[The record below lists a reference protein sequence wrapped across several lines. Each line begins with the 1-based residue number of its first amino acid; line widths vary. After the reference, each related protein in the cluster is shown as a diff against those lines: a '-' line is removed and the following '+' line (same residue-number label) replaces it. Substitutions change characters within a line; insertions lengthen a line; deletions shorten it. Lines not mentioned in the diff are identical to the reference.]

1 MALPCRDSVID
12 KAILCALLRILPLDP
27 TTCQTLQQLI
37 MLQYVAFGALFFQAA
52 YVSTIAGHGNIILPK
67 PTGDADHE
75 YYFGDPAGTI
85 DMPEIIGTESYSDY
99 STMADHVDGW
109 FTENGID
116 TLKQYIDTYGS
127 NISECGWTAKDGTP
141 QPVPSDG
148 YAEHDTLGN
157 SHPGPCEIWCDDVRV
172 FNDSNCLD
180 TFLGESPAKIPID
193 VSTCE
198 ASAEFVFY
206 WMALHSQ
213 PWQIYVNCVA
223 LDGTAGSGS
232 SVSTSTSTT
241 ATTAPAATTAT
252 TTTTAP
258 AATTA
263 TTTTTAPATTTASA
277 SSPTTAPAATTATPT
292 ATSAETSTSAA
303 DEADAEADSTETPT
317 TTDATAATTS
327 APAATTAAP
336 TTDAPAA
343 TTVAPTATEAAENS
357 SKCSRRPEVLAPP
370 NPTTTML
377 QHIALAALVFQAAA
391 ISRAVGH
398 GNIIVPKPT
407 GDADHEY
414 YFGGPAGTID
424 MAEIIGDASYGD
436 YYQAVDDWFTANNV
450 ASLKEYITTY
460 GTDISECGNTEK
472 AGTVQAVPSDGY
484 AQHDTLGNS
493 HPGPCEIWCD
503 DTRVFHDTNC
513 VTKFSGES
521 PAKIPIDVAT
531 CESSAEFVFYWLA
544 LHAQPW
550 QVYINC
556 VALDGT
562 AAASTGSSNSTT
574 TTTAPAATT
583 ATTTTTAPATTTATP
598 VATSTEASTAGEAA
612 SETEAPAVTTAAPE
626 TEAPV
631 ATTAAPSTSTSKCSR
646 LQLSL
651 VALTAV
657 VVIQAAYTPTVLGH
671 GNIIVPP
678 PTGDADHV
686 YYFGGPAGTIDMAE
700 IIGDASYGDY
710 YLAVDEWFT
719 ANGITS
725 LKEYIT
731 TYGTN
736 ISECGNTLKDGT
748 EEPIPSN
755 GYAEHDTLGNSHPG
769 PCEVWCDDTRVF
781 NNTNCVTEFSGQSPA
796 MIPIDV
802 ATCES
807 SSEFVFYW
815 LALHAQPWQVY
826 INCVALDGT
835 AASYTSGS
843 ASTTAATTST
853 TTTSTA
859 ASTADEATTTDAPT
873 STTATTT
880 TDAPATTT
888 AAPTATTAAA
898 SSTTTATSTEAS
910 AADEATTATTTPTA
924 TSAVEETATDA
935 PAATTAAPAA
945 TTATP
950 AATTA
955 TTTTSS
961 DKCSVRR
968 SRNSS
973 KR

>member
-1 MALPCRDSVID
+1 MA
-12 KAILCALLRILPLDP
+12 
-27 TTCQTLQQLI
+27 TLSS
-37 MLQYVAFGALFFQAA
+37 YRC
-52 YVSTIAGHGNIILPK
+52 IAPRPN
-67 PTGDADHE
+67 
-75 YYFGDPAGTI
+75 
-85 DMPEIIGTESYSDY
+85 
-99 STMADHVDGW
+99 
-109 FTENGID
+109 
-116 TLKQYIDTYGS
+116 
-127 NISECGWTAKDGTP
+127 
-141 QPVPSDG
+141 
-148 YAEHDTLGN
+148 
-157 SHPGPCEIWCDDVRV
+157 
-172 FNDSNCLD
+172 
-180 TFLGESPAKIPID
+180 
-193 VSTCE
+193 
-198 ASAEFVFY
+198 
-206 WMALHSQ
+206 
-213 PWQIYVNCVA
+213 
-223 LDGTAGSGS
+223 
-232 SVSTSTSTT
+232 
-241 ATTAPAATTAT
+241 
-252 TTTTAP
+252 
-258 AATTA
+258 
-263 TTTTTAPATTTASA
+263 
-277 SSPTTAPAATTATPT
+277 
-292 ATSAETSTSAA
+292 
-303 DEADAEADSTETPT
+303 
-317 TTDATAATTS
+317 
-327 APAATTAAP
+327 
-336 TTDAPAA
+336 
-343 TTVAPTATEAAENS
+343 ATERYPNGNFS
-357 SKCSRRPEVLAPP
+357 SNQQKSSLRP
-370 NPTTTML
+370 NPIVTML

-414 YFGGPAGTID
+414 YIGGPAGTID

-472 AGTVQAVPSDGY
+472 AGTAQAVPSDGY

-513 VTKFSGES
+513 VTTFSGES

-550 QVYINC
+550 Q
-556 VALDGT
+556 
-562 AAASTGSSNSTT
+562 
-574 TTTAPAATT
+574 
-583 ATTTTTAPATTTATP
+583 
-598 VATSTEASTAGEAA
+598 
-612 SETEAPAVTTAAPE
+612 
-626 TEAPV
+626 
-631 ATTAAPSTSTSKCSR
+631 
-646 LQLSL
+646 L
-651 VALTAV
+651 VALTAA
-657 VVIQAAYTPTVLGH
+657 VVIQAAYIPTVLGH

-678 PTGDADHV
+678 PTGDSDHV

-843 ASTTAATTST
+843 ASTTAATTAT

-873 STTATTT
+873 SATATTT
-880 TDAPATTT
+880 
-888 AAPTATTAAA
+888 
-898 SSTTTATSTEAS
+898 
-910 AADEATTATTTPTA
+910 
-924 TSAVEETATDA
+924 TDA
-935 PAATTAAPAA
+935 PAATTAAPTTTTAAASSADETTTTTTTSTEASAVDEATSTTPTATSADEETTTDAPAA
-945 TTATP
+945 TTTAPT
-950 AATTA
+950 ATTA
-955 TTTTSS
+955 TTATSS

-968 SRNSS
+968 SR
-973 KR
+973 K